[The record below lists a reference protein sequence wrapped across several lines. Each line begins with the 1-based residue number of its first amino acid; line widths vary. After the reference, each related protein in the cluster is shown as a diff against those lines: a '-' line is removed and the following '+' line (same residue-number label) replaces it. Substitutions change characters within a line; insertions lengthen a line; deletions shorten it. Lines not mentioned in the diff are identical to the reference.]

1 MNARLVL
8 VSGIAAVAGCAQ
20 VPPAQDRPAAPS
32 VAPPSAAAAPTR
44 NVADAIARHRKLA
57 DDARRAGDLATAAQ
71 QLQILTVLAPDDPAH
86 ARDLAAVRA
95 SIDKEVRD
103 SLQAGNAAMS
113 AGDLDRASGA
123 MLRALALDPTQA
135 DAQKTLREID
145 RRRLTRIQADRAAK
159 VAFQDQL
166 ANRYTAPRP
175 QGDGNDA
182 FDVEQA
188 LEMIRAGDTSN
199 GLRDLRTY
207 VDANPGNRAARQRI
221 ANAVADRAKEL
232 EDLGNREQAL
242 ALYEQAVA
250 LRGDAGAPWAARMPP
265 LRKKL
270 SAEYLDKGTRVYRT
284 NVAQAI
290 AYFETSVKYDPSNTQ
305 ASIKL
310 AEAKNARDKLEKIK

>member
-1 MNARLVL
+1 MSARV
-8 VSGIAAVAGCAQ
+8 VFVAAIATVAGCAQ
-20 VPPAQDRPAAPS
+20 VPAPDRPPVPAIAPVTAS
-32 VAPPSAAAAPTR
+32 APPGRSMGD
-44 NVADAIARHRKLA
+44 VVARHRKLA
-57 DDARRAGDLATAAQ
+57 DDARKSGDLATAAQ
-71 QLQILTVLAPDDPAH
+71 QLQILTMLAPDDPAY

-103 SLQAGNAAMS
+103 NLQAGNAAMS
-113 AGDLDRASGA
+113 AGDLDRASAA

-159 VAFQDQL
+159 VTFQDQL

-175 QGDGNDA
+175 QGDSNDA

-188 LEMIRAGDTSN
+188 LEMIRAGDASN
-199 GLRDLRTY
+199 GLRDLRAY
-207 VDANPGNRAARQRI
+207 VEANPGNRAARQRI
-221 ANAVADRAKEL
+221 GNAVADRAREL
-232 EDLGNREQAL
+232 EDQGNREQAL
-242 ALYEQAVA
+242 ALYEQAVS
-250 LRGDAGAPWAARMPP
+250 LRGDASAPWAARMAA

-270 SAEYLDKGTRVYRT
+270 SAEYLDKGTRVYRS
-284 NVAQAI
+284 NIAQAI
-290 AYFETSVKYDPSNTQ
+290 AFFETSVKYDPSNTQ